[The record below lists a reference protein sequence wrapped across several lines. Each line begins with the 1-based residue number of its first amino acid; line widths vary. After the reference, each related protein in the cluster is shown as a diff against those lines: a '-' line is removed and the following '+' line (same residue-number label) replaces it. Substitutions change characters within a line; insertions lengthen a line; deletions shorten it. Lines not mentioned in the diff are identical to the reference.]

1 MCIFIQ
7 ESLKPEVFWTAL
19 AAFGTL
25 AAVLTALFLPVYNEN
40 KRVKRIVKLIEG
52 EVLRNYQIIKNTS
65 QEHTITLPDGT
76 NQRIILDT
84 QETYRLLRLNLW
96 EQYKY
101 KLADDSPQNYEKYQ
115 NIFQHIE
122 ALSNLEKVPEKL
134 KPVMFQGEI
143 ESFLKKCREEFK
155 FN

>member
-1 MCIFIQ
+1 MCTFIQ

-19 AAFGTL
+19 AALGTL
-25 AAVLTALFLPVYNEN
+25 TVVLTALFLPVYNEN

-52 EVLRNYQIIKNTS
+52 EVLRNYQITKNTN

-76 NQRIILDT
+76 KQRVILDT

-115 NIFQHIE
+115 NICQHIE
-122 ALSNLEKVPEKL
+122 ALSNLEKVP
-134 KPVMFQGEI
+134 
-143 ESFLKKCREEFK
+143 
-155 FN
+155 